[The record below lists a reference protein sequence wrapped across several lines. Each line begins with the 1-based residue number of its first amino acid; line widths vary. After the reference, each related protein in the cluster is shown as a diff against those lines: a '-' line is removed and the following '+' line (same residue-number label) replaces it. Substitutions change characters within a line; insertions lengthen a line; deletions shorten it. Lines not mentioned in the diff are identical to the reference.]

1 VIANLKGVGGNLHD
15 HPATS
20 VDLPYSGPLVGDP
33 VFQLVGTTHSSAAHP
48 HRDPPDLQ
56 LIVAGPYAGVG
67 DEIPSCF
74 VGAALLKP
82 HSRGRVRLRS
92 ADPDVPPEIDLGY
105 FATATDLPRLLE
117 GLAIA
122 EAVASHPAMRAL
134 TAGERVSPKLSSG
147 QALKRYVVDNVWT
160 YHHPVGTCA
169 MGPDP
174 EQGAVVDA
182 RGCVYGVDG
191 LSIVDASIL
200 PEIPS
205 ANTNLPTIAAA
216 EHIASRR
223 LGSVAAVVLNQNH
236 SSLSTLR

>member
-1 VIANLKGVGGNLHD
+1 
-15 HPATS
+15 
-20 VDLPYSGPLVGDP
+20 
-33 VFQLVGTTHSSAAHP
+33 
-48 HRDPPDLQ
+48 
-56 LIVAGPYAGVG
+56 AGVEDG
-67 DEIPSCF
+67 IASCF

-105 FATATDLPRLLE
+105 FTTATDLPRLLE

-122 EAVASHPAMRAL
+122 EAVVSHAAMRTL
-134 TAGERVSPKLSSG
+134 TAGQRVSPESLNGK
-147 QALKRYVVDNVWT
+147 ALKRYVVGNVWT

-182 RGCVYGVDG
+182 RGRVYGVDG
-191 LSIVDASIL
+191 LSVVDAAIL

-223 LGSVAAVVLNQNH
+223 LGSVAAAVVLNQNH
-236 SSLSTLR
+236 SSRSTLP